1 MGTAGSFTV
10 TSSGY
15 PAPTFTETGALPSGV
30 TLSTAGVL
38 SGTPAASTY
47 GSYPIV
53 LDVQNGVGGNTQN
66 FTLTVIPNNQIWI
79 GDGNSTTAAFSATG
93 IPFLSTPAPSGG
105 TGVAID
111 GSGNVWSLNAGSNSL
126 AEFTSTGTVTNSGYT
141 GGGLSSPTS
150 LAIDGSG
157 QIWITN
163 TNNSISVFGSSGSPV
178 SATAYTGGLLSAP
191 SSVSIDTSGNL
202 WIANSGSNSVTE
214 VLGVAAPTIAP
225 VASGVA
231 NNTPATKP

>member
-1 MGTAGSFTV
+1 MYFYAGSTLLGIAPISGASPYTATLT
-10 TSSGY
+10 TSD
-15 PAPTFTETGALPSGV
+15 LPSG
-30 TLSTAGVL
+30 
-38 SGTPAASTY
+38 
-47 GSYPIV
+47 
-53 LDVQNGVGGNTQN
+53 TQN
-66 FTLTVIPNNQIWI
+66 IVATYPGDSNYTTASSTGQPIFVIANNIWI
-79 GDGNSTTAAFSATG
+79 GDGDSTTAAFSATG
-93 IPFLSTPAPSGG
+93 VPFLSTPESSGG

-111 GSGNVWSLNAGSNSL
+111 SSGNVWSLNAKTGSLS
-126 AEFTSTGTVTNSGYT
+126 EFTNSGTVTNAGYT
-141 GGGLSSPTS
+141 GGGLNAPTS

-163 TNNSISVFGSSGSPV
+163 SDNSISVFASNGTPISTTS
-178 SATAYTGGLLSAP
+178 YTGGLINTP

-225 VASGVA
+225 VSSGVA